1 MVERLVRRWYDT
13 LGSRYRFVL
22 LAGEAGA
29 SVAVAVAA
37 VVLIAAYYDVAGRDV
52 LLVVA
57 LVSVLTLLSVGY
69 AAKRATAAVATVER
83 WRQTPLPTP
92 RETVA
97 AWEVATT
104 FTLRQYQR
112 SSALVNLLTVLP
124 TCAVAAWL
132 WGIGVTGFGAMV
144 LACVFP
150 AAYATVLSY
159 SVGEIL
165 ARPLIE
171 DVAAQLPDEFE
182 LVARG
187 LPLAKRLR
195 LSVPATTTFTGLAVA
210 AVVDGDGGSARL
222 LLAVVVAAAVGLVLS
237 HELTAILSASITR
250 PISDVTAQ
258 LARVRDGVY
267 DARAAVLSSDELGGL
282 AHDFNRMAHGLAERE
297 ELRDAFGTYVDKDVM
312 ALILSGQFPQEGVE
326 VDVSILFCDV
336 RDFTSYAE
344 LAEAT
349 DVIATLNTLFA
360 EIVPVVEAYGGH
372 VDKFL
377 GDGLL
382 AVFGAPEVQPDHADR
397 AVDAARMIVDTVA
410 MGASGLRVSAGVN
423 SGRVVAGPLGGA
435 GRLNF
440 SVIGDAV
447 NVAARV
453 EAATRATGDDV
464 LLTLDTRAMLVRPQ
478 RLVSRGELPLKGKSE
493 PVELFAQ
500 VPAET
505 EALDLVAG
513 QAPLQVSEPES
524 STSSSTSTN
533 FHS

>member
-1 MVERLVRRWYDT
+1 MVERLIRRTYDA

-22 LAGEAGA
+22 LVGEAGA
-29 SVAVAVAA
+29 SVVIAIATVA
-37 VVLIAAYYDVAGRDV
+37 LIAAYYDPPMLD
-52 LLVVA
+52 VVA
-57 LVSVLTLLSVGY
+57 VAALGSLLTVLAVTY
-69 AAKRATAAVATVER
+69 AALQAQAAIETVDRWRAT
-83 WRQTPLPTP
+83 PMPTP

-104 FTLRQYQR
+104 FTLRQYRR
-112 SSALVNLLTVLP
+112 SSGLVNVLAVVPTSLL
-124 TCAVAAWL
+124 AAWL
-132 WGIGVTGFGAMV
+132 WGIGWQGFATMV
-144 LACVFP
+144 VACVIP

-171 DVAAQLPDEFE
+171 DLAAQLPDEFALE
-182 LVARG
+182 ASG
-187 LPLAKRLR
+187 LSLAKRLR
-195 LSVPATTTFTGLAVA
+195 ISVPATTTFTGIAVA
-210 AVVDGDGGSARL
+210 AVVDGDGGSGRL
-222 LLAVVVAAAVGLVLS
+222 LLAVAVAAAVGLVLS

-250 PISDVTAQ
+250 PIADVRAQ
-258 LARVRDGVY
+258 LVRVHDGEY
-267 DARAAVLSSDELGGL
+267 AARAAVLSSDELGEL
-282 AHDFNRMAHGLAERE
+282 AHDFNRMARGLAERE
-297 ELRDAFGTYVDKDVM
+297 ELRDAFGTYVDKEVM
-312 ALILSGQFPQEGVE
+312 ALILSGQFPQEGIE

-344 LAEAT
+344 QAGAT
-349 DVIATLNTLFA
+349 EVIATLNTLFA

-372 VDKFL
+372 VDKFM

-397 AVDAARMIVDTVA
+397 AVDTARMIVDTVRQ
-410 MGASGLRVSAGVN
+410 GESGLRVSCGVN

-453 EAATRATGDDV
+453 EAATRQTGDDV
-464 LLTLDTRAMLVRPQ
+464 LVTGATRAMLVRPQ
-478 RLVSRGELPLKGKSE
+478 VLVSRGELPLKGKSE

-500 VPAET
+500 GAPDLEPAT
-505 EALDLVAG
+505 A
-513 QAPLQVSEPES
+513 QPLQVSEPAS
-524 STSSSTSTN
+524 RTSSSTSTN
-533 FHS
+533 SQS